1 MGAPIAF
8 QINRCLLEPP
18 LEEDLILTQSGRPF
32 IKNCRLRD
40 RTGGVDV
47 DVVHTAV
54 PFLFGCS
61 TEAELKE
68 HVRAQSLTS
77 VRQRMNVRGVLRE
90 EGGVTRR
97 YIATAEVASF
107 EAVVS
112 AAAMRLNAGLCNM
125 SADVVSPGPASR
137 LHDAPLIGMALTRDD
152 GEPLGAHR
160 VLLLVRGTQATDCD
174 SVDESLPMAQQAFKI
189 TSKGAQCLLSE
200 PTVTLTLVGYSDFKG
215 MLAYRLDKEVA
226 LVLVSAVDGNSGH
239 VAGAAAAPGMVVSVE
254 HMQKV
259 SQDEARRLTASMSA
273 EWKSVSTVADA
284 AALPSPLSAKGEPY
298 WSEDRAAKLRRLQ
311 SEPTSPTPRQLDFG
325 K

>member
-1 MGAPIAF
+1 M
-8 QINRCLLEPP
+8 R
-18 LEEDLILTQSGRPF
+18 S
-32 IKNCRLRD
+32 
-40 RTGGVDV
+40 
-47 DVVHTAV
+47 
-54 PFLFGCS
+54 
-61 TEAELKE
+61 
-68 HVRAQSLTS
+68 
-77 VRQRMNVRGVLRE
+77 
-90 EGGVTRR
+90 
-97 YIATAEVASF
+97 
-107 EAVVS
+107 S
-112 AAAMRLNAGLCNM
+112 AAAMRLNVGLCNI

-200 PTVTLTLVGYSDFKG
+200 PTVTLTLVGYSDFTG

-239 VAGAAAAPGMVVSVE
+239 VAGAAAALGMVVSVE

-273 EWKSVSTVADA
+273 ECKLVSKVADA

-298 WSEDRAAKLRRLQ
+298 WSEDRAEKLRRLQ
-311 SEPTSPTPRQLDFG
+311 SEPTSQTPRQLDFG